1 MRAHA
6 ELIKRWADDPTMEIE
21 VLSDEDE
28 WEPAPN
34 VNWHPTLLYREKP
47 KEKKKVEMWQWA
59 LVNRLTQGKIIASQF
74 YKNIDYLREHYPPT
88 SWQIICCIEGSKIE
102 VEE

>member
-21 VLSDEDE
+21 VLSDKDK
-28 WEPAPN
+28 WEPVPSPHWNENA
-34 VNWHPTLLYREKP
+34 LYRERP
-47 KEKKKVEMWQWA
+47 KKKVEMWQWA

-74 YKNIDYLREHYPPT
+74 YKNIDFLREHYPPT